1 MSSDQSCVR
10 TCTIHVTCVS
20 ENAGSFMWFSHMWN
34 HQQPHLYDNLTQLE
48 MDMTLNREFA
58 KVTNLSTEALHL
70 PCYLRGEWLGK
81 TVDLINTL
89 Q

>member
-1 MSSDQSCVR
+1 MQVAAV
-10 TCTIHVTCVS
+10 HVTYVS

-48 MDMTLNREFA
+48 TDMTMNREFA
-58 KVTNLSTEALHL
+58 KVTDFSTETLHL
-70 PCYLRGEWLGK
+70 PGDLRREWLEK
-81 TVDLINTL
+81 VVDLVHTL